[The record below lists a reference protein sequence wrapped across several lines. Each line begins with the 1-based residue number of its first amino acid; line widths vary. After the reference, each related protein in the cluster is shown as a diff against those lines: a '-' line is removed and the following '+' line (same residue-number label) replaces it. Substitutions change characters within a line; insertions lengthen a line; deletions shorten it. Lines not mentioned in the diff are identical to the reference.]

1 MSEGKRYV
9 LQPASKSN
17 FKDKS
22 MTLLKALEKTDLDLH
37 ILNEEVL
44 DIEFADPGN
53 EALCTMI
60 IKIIIEY
67 ME

>member
-22 MTLLKALEKTDLDLH
+22 VTLLKALEETDLDLH
-37 ILNEEVL
+37 ILKEEVL
-44 DIEFADPGN
+44 DIKFADVGN
-53 EALCTMI
+53 
-60 IKIIIEY
+60 
-67 ME
+67 